1 MPILTFIPQSK
12 ILQEKGPGTKP
23 VHYITDGSLGVCPGL
38 TEEDCLLVT
47 LEQATKTL
55 CEG

>member
-1 MPILTFIPQSK
+1 MPILTFIQQSK
-12 ILQEKGPGTKP
+12 ILQGKGPGTKP
-23 VHYITDGSLGVCPGL
+23 VRYITDGSLGVCPGL
-38 TEEDCLLVT
+38 TAEDCLLVT